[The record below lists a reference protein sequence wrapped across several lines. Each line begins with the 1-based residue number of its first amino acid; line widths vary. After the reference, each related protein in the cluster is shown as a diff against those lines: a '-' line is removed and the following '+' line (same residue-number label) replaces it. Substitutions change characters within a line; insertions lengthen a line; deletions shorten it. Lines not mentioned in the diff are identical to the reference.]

1 MSDRLPKRV
10 LITGGRE
17 VGGLRAFAEG
27 LREGFLE
34 LGIHADI
41 IPPSEILSR
50 WRDLRDPSV
59 LKILS
64 TAAVFAAPFARRAIC
79 MAHALPRPDVQGCLK
94 TLAILA
100 SFKLT
105 NLSLDCPL
113 VAVSD
118 YVAVHL
124 RAIYG
129 LRVDAVIHNPLQ
141 SLFCEPWESPEPR
154 NYLTYVGRLVPAK
167 NLHRLLPIMQQLLK
181 GDPELRVCI
190 IGDGQQRR
198 ELEASVQGE
207 PRIEFA
213 GTLDA
218 LSVRAYL
225 RKTNV
230 FVSGC
235 ETEAL
240 GLGYVEALSQGCAV
254 AMPACGGGLE
264 IAPALIGSR
273 IQLLPLS
280 FQGGEVLDVL
290 QRAAKSTNGS
300 VPFDA
305 YMPGAV
311 AAKYLKCDSHCL
323 SKSLAVCQ
331 SAQTAETG
339 SDAH

>member
-1 MSDRLPKRV
+1 MSDRLPKKV

-17 VGGLRAFAEG
+17 VGGVRAFAEG

-34 LGIHADI
+34 LGIPADI
-41 IPPSEILSR
+41 ISPSEILSR

-64 TAAVFAAPFARRAIC
+64 TTAVFAAPFARRAIC
-79 MAHALPRPDVQGCLK
+79 VAHGFPRSDMQGWLK

-100 SFKLT
+100 SFKLA
-105 NLSLDCPL
+105 NLFWDCPL
-113 VAVSD
+113 ATVSD
-118 YVAVHL
+118 YVAIHL

-141 SLFCEPWESPEPR
+141 SVFCEPWQSSESR

-167 NLHRLLPIMQQLLK
+167 NLHQLLPAMQQLLYE
-181 GDPELRVCI
+181 DPELRVCI
-190 IGDGQQRR
+190 IGDGRQRR
-198 ELEASVQGE
+198 ELEALVQDE

-213 GTLDA
+213 GNLDTLD
-218 LSVRAYL
+218 VRTYL
-225 RKTNV
+225 RKTKV

-240 GLGYVEALSQGCAV
+240 GLAYVEALSQGCAV

-264 IAPALIGSR
+264 IAPALIGTQ

-280 FQGGEVLDVL
+280 FQGVEVLDVL
-290 QRAAKSTNGS
+290 QRAARSTSYS

-305 YMPGAV
+305 YAPGAI
-311 AAKYLKCDSHCL
+311 AAKYLKCDSRRL
-323 SKSLAVCQ
+323 SKAPAVCQ
-331 SAQTAETG
+331 NAQTSETG

>member
-1 MSDRLPKRV
+1 MSDRLPKRA

-27 LREGFLE
+27 LREGFVE
-34 LGIHADI
+34 LGIPAEI
-41 IPPSEILSR
+41 IRPSEILSR

-64 TAAVFAAPFARRAIC
+64 TTAVFAAPFGRRAIC
-79 MAHALPRPDVQGCLK
+79 VAHGFPRADMQGWLK

-100 SFKLT
+100 SFKLV
-105 NLSLDCPL
+105 NRSLDCSL
-113 VAVSD
+113 ATVSD

-141 SLFCEPWESPEPR
+141 SVFCEPWHSSESR

-167 NLHRLLPIMQQLLK
+167 NLHRLLPVMQQLLK

-190 IGDGQQRR
+190 IGDGPLRL
-198 ELEASVQGE
+198 ELEALVQDE

-213 GTLDA
+213 GNLDA
-218 LSVRAYL
+218 LDVRAYL
-225 RKTNV
+225 RKTKV

-240 GLGYVEALSQGCAV
+240 GLSYVEALSQGCAV

-273 IQLLPLS
+273 IHLLPLS
-280 FQGGEVLDVL
+280 FHGVRVLDVL
-290 QRAAKSTNGS
+290 QRAAKSTSSS

-305 YMPGAV
+305 YAPGAI

-323 SKSLAVCQ
+323 SKAPAVCQ
-331 SAQTAETG
+331 NAQTAETG